1 MDGEEGKLRDMG
13 GPQKTPHPYRGR
25 KAALAT
31 KHQKERVLGQPLRDA
46 VGLRVYV
53 PADLDTDLLGTFSGE
68 IDRQGT
74 AREVALRKA
83 RLGMNAA
90 GLTLGLA
97 SEGSFGPDP
106 RLPFVPADH
115 ELLGFVDDDLGIEV
129 VQQIRSSNTNFA
141 HHAARTFEDLKD
153 FLGRA
158 RFPSHGLIVRPNSG
172 LQPGLLF
179 KGITEYQALKEAVE
193 RCASASEDG
202 LAHVETDMRARW
214 NPTRRQ
220 VLLEVA
226 VGLGRRLATLCPE
239 CRAPGWGLVD
249 VVRGLPCEWCG
260 GQTELV
266 RTEIHGCPRCEY
278 RERGPRSDGLSVASP
293 ADCSWCN
300 P

>member
-1 MDGEEGKLRDMG
+1 MSGQQR
-13 GPQKTPHPYRGR
+13 TAHPYHGR

-31 KHQKERVLGQPLRDA
+31 KHQKERVFGQPLRHA

-68 IDRQGT
+68 VDRQGT
-74 AREVALRKA
+74 PREVALRKA
-83 RLGMNAA
+83 RLGMKAA

-106 RLPFVPADH
+106 QLLFVPADH
-115 ELLGFVDDDLGIEV
+115 ELLGFVDDDFGIEV
-129 VQQIRSSNTNFA
+129 VEQILSPKTNFA
-141 HHAARTFEDLKD
+141 HDAARKFDDLKD
-153 FLGRA
+153 FLARA

-172 LQPGLLF
+172 LQPELLF
-179 KGITEYQALKEAVE
+179 KGITKTAALKEAMA
-193 RCASASEDG
+193 RCASVSEDG
-202 LAHVETDMRARW
+202 LAHVETDMRAHM

-226 VGLGRRLATLCPE
+226 LKLGRRLATLCPE

-260 GQTELV
+260 GETDLM
-266 RTEIHGCPRCEY
+266 RAEIHGCPRCEY
-278 RERGPRSDGLSVASP
+278 RETGPRSDGLLVAP
-293 ADCSWCN
+293 PGNCSWCN